1 MTERGEGKPKV
12 GEEGNAQM
20 LTVSHQVR
28 NRPDHQRTAEEM
40 LPRARRASA
49 MGDLGETTLNYFYH
63 PLGIQ
68 CDKQCL
74 PLLAG
79 LSVLSH
85 KLGTR
90 SLLCS

>member
-49 MGDLGETTLNYFYH
+49 MGDLVCWT
-63 PLGIQ
+63 
-68 CDKQCL
+68 
-74 PLLAG
+74 
-79 LSVLSH
+79 
-85 KLGTR
+85 
-90 SLLCS
+90 